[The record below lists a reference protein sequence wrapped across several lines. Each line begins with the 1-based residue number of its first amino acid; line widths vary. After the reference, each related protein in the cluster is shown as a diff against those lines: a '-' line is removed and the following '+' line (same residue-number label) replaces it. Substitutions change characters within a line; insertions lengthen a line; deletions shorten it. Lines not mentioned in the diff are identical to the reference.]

1 MHALTI
7 GVREREA
14 GGEGREGGREGERAS
29 KRARAREIVL
39 CENVYCFLDGHLRG
53 VSRQVHE

>member
-1 MHALTI
+1 M
-7 GVREREA
+7 REREA
-14 GGEGREGGREGERAS
+14 GGEGREGGKERERAS